1 MTQESN
7 RGDIN
12 ISRIPVE
19 GVGGLG
25 LLAMAGIVTY
35 FVEPLRWL
43 GVATLAGGTV
53 IGLVLLA
60 TRHRELRRLAI
71 VLMAVLGVVLAGEAS
86 SSPCSNVD
94 RIRLVKIETFLLE
107 RWMTRHETHVRY
119 DIAESG
125 ILPLSTARPAG
136 LRAGGPAR
144 RDARAA
150 AGAAARLQRGAR
162 HGGAARRCSPRPTRA
177 ATRITSWSRPARS
190 KRTSCCSTCCSKPG
204 DHVIAPYPAY
214 QQLYSVPK
222 AIGCDVSLWHVGPET
237 GYRYDVDA
245 LERLVTPQARRSS
258 SSTRRTI
265 RRARCWRPRTR
276 RACTRWPSRWAPR

>member
-71 VLMAVLGVVLAGEAS
+71 VLMAVLGVVLAGG
-86 SSPCSNVD
+86 V
-94 RIRLVKIETFLLE
+94 VKYLLE
-107 RWMTRHETHVRY
+107 R
-119 DIAESG
+119 
-125 ILPLSTARPAG
+125 
-136 LRAGGPAR
+136 
-144 RDARAA
+144 
-150 AGAAARLQRGAR
+150 
-162 HGGAARRCSPRPTRA
+162 
-177 ATRITSWSRPARS
+177 
-190 KRTSCCSTCCSKPG
+190 
-204 DHVIAPYPAY
+204 
-214 QQLYSVPK
+214 
-222 AIGCDVSLWHVGPET
+222 
-237 GYRYDVDA
+237 
-245 LERLVTPQARRSS
+245 
-258 SSTRRTI
+258 
-265 RRARCWRPRTR
+265 
-276 RACTRWPSRWAPR
+276 